1 MDRPINAS
9 TSEQRLVGGIDNG
22 IHLQPRNV
30 AANYANPAGNAR
42 CCHVHSSVLILNI
55 VLTGIFFKSA
65 VHAIEQ
71 LSESRQP
78 VGLAAVEHFT
88 CRRVHIMLKKLFV
101 IGIVGLVGAYIV
113 TETKAGSRFRDWVS
127 RQCSKLEKKTT
138 PDEELNRIKK
148 EVKLLDGDI
157 EKVKG
162 DLAEANVTVR
172 DLRTDVERL
181 RSEHKEADALARK
194 HGDVMK
200 AASNSDRIQWGG
212 TNLAFADAKEKWAR
226 EVGSANRIKQQL
238 AAAETSLANQE
249 KTRDLIEQQ
258 FHEMRRQKDEL
269 TQAVADMEAELKLA
283 KIEQMRSKYQ
293 NDGTRMAEI
302 KTSLAELR
310 KRINVQ
316 REKLVIDA
324 RLHRNPVEDRSVD
337 EIFADLD
344 GKPIKRQP
352 IDDEVKIVN
361 RP

>member
-1 MDRPINAS
+1 
-9 TSEQRLVGGIDNG
+9 
-22 IHLQPRNV
+22 
-30 AANYANPAGNAR
+30 
-42 CCHVHSSVLILNI
+42 
-55 VLTGIFFKSA
+55 
-65 VHAIEQ
+65 
-71 LSESRQP
+71 
-78 VGLAAVEHFT
+78 
-88 CRRVHIMLKKLFV
+88 MLKKLFV

-113 TETKAGSRFRDWVS
+113 TETKAGSRIRDWVS
-127 RQCSKLEKKTT
+127 RQCSKLEKKNT
-138 PDEELNRIKK
+138 PDEELGRIKK

-162 DLAEANVTVR
+162 DLAEANVSVR
-172 DLRTDVERL
+172 DLRADVERL

-212 TNLAFADAKEKWAR
+212 TTLAFADAKEKWAR
-226 EVGSANRIKQQL
+226 EVGTANRIKQQL
-238 AAAETSLANQE
+238 ASAETSLANQE

-302 KTSLAELR
+302 KSSLTELR

-316 REKLVIDA
+316 REKLIIDA